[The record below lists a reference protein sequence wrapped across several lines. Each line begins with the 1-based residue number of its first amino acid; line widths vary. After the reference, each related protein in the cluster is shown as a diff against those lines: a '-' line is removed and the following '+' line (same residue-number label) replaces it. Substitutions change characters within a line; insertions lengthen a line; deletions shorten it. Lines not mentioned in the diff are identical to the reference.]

1 MAAVCPKIS
10 KETVHSGRSF
20 DHEAFFNPSSE
31 FLVEQSVARGEC
43 ETAPGGALLAYSGKK
58 TGRSPKDKYVV
69 AGPDSEESIWW
80 KHQKPMTAN
89 DFNRLRRD
97 LDLYLST
104 KIPIVQDLHACADPA
119 YRLNVRVVCEMAW
132 QALAIRHLLR
142 EDAEVSRAQ
151 PIPDWTIICCPD
163 FAAPG
168 TISSNSETVIAL
180 NFIEK
185 TILICGTGYAGEI
198 KKSVFTALNYILPR
212 ENVLPMHCA
221 ANHAPGNPDDAALF
235 FGLSGTGKTT
245 LSADPRRILVGDDEH
260 GWSAGGIFNFE
271 GGCYAKTFNLNGS
284 DEPEIFATTSMLGTV
299 LENVA
304 FDKGSRKVDFS
315 DGTLT
320 ENGRC
325 AYPLERIPFASP
337 TGRAGHPTHVV
348 MLTCDS
354 FGVLPPIARL
364 DPDQAVAHFL
374 SGFTS
379 KVGGTERSV
388 SGVQPVFSPCFGHP
402 FLPLKPEVYGRLFR
416 EKLQSHG
423 PACWLVNTG
432 WTGGP
437 YGVGRRIEVGATR
450 ALVKAALDGA
460 FSEVE
465 FRRDPNFGFQVPVS
479 APGLPS
485 DLLNPKETWDDSGS
499 YDVVAAR
506 LAASFEENAE
516 NFGQDSSQ

>member
-1 MAAVCPKIS
+1 MAAVCPEIS
-10 KETVHSGRSF
+10 KETAHSRRSS
-20 DHEAFFNPSSE
+20 DCEAFFNPSAK
-31 FLVEQSVARGEC
+31 FLADQAVGRGEC
-43 ETAPGGALLAYSGKK
+43 KTAPGGALLAYSGKK

-69 AGPDSEESIWW
+69 AGPEPDESIWW
-80 KHQKPMTAN
+80 KHQKPMTA
-89 DFNRLRRD
+89 DEFSGLRRD
-97 LDLYLST
+97 LDRYLSGKKAIT
-104 KIPIVQDLHACADPA
+104 QDLTACADPA
-119 YRLNVRVVCEMAW
+119 YRLNVRVVCELAW

-142 EDAEVSRAQ
+142 AGAEDRQTPSES
-151 PIPDWTIICCPD
+151 DWTIVCCPD
-163 FAAPG
+163 FSAAPG
-168 TISSNSETVIAL
+168 TTSDNSGTVIAL
-180 NFIEK
+180 NFAER
-185 TILICGTGYAGEI
+185 TVLICGTGYAGEI
-198 KKSVFTALNYILPR
+198 KKSVFTVLNYILPR
-212 ENVLPMHCA
+212 NGVLSMHCA

-245 LSADPRRILVGDDEH
+245 LSADPQRILVGDDEH
-260 GWSAGGIFNFE
+260 GWSDGGIFNFE
-271 GGCYAKTFNLNGS
+271 GGCYAKTLNLNGR
-284 DEPEIFATTSMLGTV
+284 DEPEIFATTSMFGTI

-304 FDKGSRKVDFS
+304 FDKESKSLDFT

-325 AYPLERIPFASP
+325 AYPLKHIPFASP
-337 TGRAGHPTHVV
+337 TGRAGHPKHIV

-364 DPDQAVAHFL
+364 DSDQAAAHFL

-402 FLPLKPEVYGRLFR
+402 FLPLKPEIYGRLFR

-437 YGVGRRIEVGATR
+437 YGVGRRIEVGTTR

-465 FRRDPNFGFQVPVS
+465 FRRDPNFGFQVPVDT
-479 APGLPS
+479 PGLPS
-485 DLLNPKETWDDSGS
+485 NVLNPKATWDDPDA
-499 YDVVAAR
+499 YDIAAAR
-506 LAASFEENAE
+506 LAASFEENAKTL
-516 NFGQDSSQ
+516 GQA